1 MSSSYNT
8 IDSSPGKWTGR
19 IFVNNISHVVEEILR
34 KKQALTTTRG
44 LDVSDGEDGTLKIQ
58 LANYLDK
65 SRNSREAAVIAI
77 GKWFARHNMSFTT
90 APDGY
95 EAHLRSTLDKFFNG
109 TDTEYC
115 HEVTRQFDSD
125 SDRMGWVFNQRP
137 AVCSNRRLIGLL
149 AQWFR
154 PLPLKGTVISSQ
166 CWLVGL
172 VTD

>member
-109 TDTEYC
+109 TDTEY
-115 HEVTRQFDSD
+115 HESPELQP
-125 SDRMGWVFNQRP
+125 GWTITAFETSISATCTTDTIGGPDDHSIPP
-137 AVCSNRRLIGLL
+137 AE
-149 AQWFR
+149 QQ
-154 PLPLKGTVISSQ
+154 SS
-166 CWLVGL
+166 GREE
-172 VTD
+172 TDESTSM